1 VPDDAEKDDPIKSEQ
16 PSPEAAGEAAE
27 PVHEDRF
34 APDAI
39 AARIDRLGN
48 ESEAERL
55 AREEEQ
61 KLLERR
67 KQQKKGK
74 RGLEAA
80 ASKRLSRIGD
90 VKVKRPSAASD
101 AYIPEADPLLGRARD
116 ARQWIEK
123 HQGLFAGLV
132 GLVVVGLGGALG
144 WTYWQGKRNA
154 DASALLAQAFA
165 DEHGHVSD
173 KDDDDEQEGTRP
185 AQLYPTFKS
194 IADRRG
200 AALAK
205 YREVESKYPGTGA
218 AILARLA
225 EAGILLDQ
233 GDAKGAIEDFD
244 DVKASPLAAADA
256 EVRGRALEGEGF
268 AHELLAASDAAG
280 QARHLDDALA
290 AFKGLE
296 QIDVG
301 GFKELGIYHEARVFQ
316 AKGDKAKAI
325 ELLKDVYKRTT
336 EPGEGHRFSYLEFVV
351 EDRLRDLDPSA
362 LPPKAPKKGPGGDPG
377 SNLDMSNPKMQELL
391 RRLQEQGQGGGMPP
405 LPGPGG
411 AP

>member
-1 VPDDAEKDDPIKSEQ
+1 VPDDDEKDDPTRSDL
-16 PSPEAAGEAAE
+16 PPPEAVDGPAE
-27 PVHEDRF
+27 PAEEDRF

-39 AARIDRLGN
+39 AARIDRIGN
-48 ESEAERL
+48 ESESDRL

-61 KLLERR
+61 KLLERN
-67 KQQKKGK
+67 KQKKGK

-101 AYIPEADPLLGRARD
+101 AYIPEADPLLARARD
-116 ARQWIEK
+116 ARRWIEK
-123 HQGLFAGLV
+123 NQGLFGGLV
-132 GLVVVGLGGALG
+132 AIVVIGLAGALG

-173 KDDDDEQEGTRP
+173 KEDDDDQESTRP

-200 AALAK
+200 AALGK
-205 YREVESKYPGTGA
+205 YREVESKFPGTGA

-225 EAGILLDQ
+225 GAGILLDQ
-233 GDAKGAIEDFD
+233 GEAKAAIEGFN
-244 DVKASPLAAADA
+244 DVERSPLAAADG

-268 AHELLAASDAAG
+268 AHELLAESDPAG
-280 QARHLDDALA
+280 KSKHLDDALA
-290 AFKGLE
+290 AFKALE
-296 QIDVG
+296 QIDFG
-301 GFKELGIYHEARVFQ
+301 EFKELGMYHQARVFQ
-316 AKGDKAKAI
+316 AKGDNAKAI

-336 EPGEGHRFSYLEFVV
+336 EPGESHKFSYLEFVV

-362 LPPKAPKKGPGGDPG
+362 LPPKAPKKATGGDFG
-377 SNLDMSNPKMQELL
+377 NNLDMSNPKIQELL
-391 RRLQEQGQGGGMPP
+391 RHLQEQGQGGGTPP
-405 LPGPGG
+405 LPTPSG